1 MPRLMLMHTPM
12 GMPRY
17 LNQFD
22 CLLIALK
29 MDVCTVTK
37 SPPTYKFAV
46 TNAKPTFVQD
56 VTGAMN
62 VKPTMRLEYVID
74 VIDVM
79 RSTVEI
85 VMKWINV
92 MIVVRL
98 FVHPAAPC

>member
-1 MPRLMLMHTPM
+1 
-12 GMPRY
+12 
-17 LNQFD
+17 
-22 CLLIALK
+22 

-62 VKPTMRLEYVID
+62 IKPTMRLEC